1 MHSRATELSVF
12 LQKKKS
18 VAAYSE
24 IIEAGFSK
32 TTLNT
37 LLRSGKIQRID
48 RGLYRLSD
56 GAVLSNP
63 DFVIV
68 SRKIPR
74 GVICLISAL
83 AYHEATDEIPRQINI
98 AIPRG
103 THANK
108 IEYPPVQ
115 FFRFSKDVWKAG
127 IEEHKIDGSVVQVYS
142 LAKTVAD
149 CFKFRN
155 KIGMNVARDVL
166 KTAVTE
172 KRIPAKEI
180 MHYAKI
186 CRVHNIVKPL
196 LETLLLF

>member
-1 MHSRATELSVF
+1 MHSKASKLTAF
-12 LQKKKS
+12 LRKKN
-18 VAAYSE
+18 VAAYSD
-24 IIEAGFSK
+24 IIKAGFSK
-32 TTLNT
+32 TALNT
-37 LLRSGKIQRID
+37 LLRSGKIQRMN
-48 RGLYRLSD
+48 RGLYKLSEGAALSD
-56 GAVLSNP
+56 P

-108 IEYPPVQ
+108 IKYPPVQ
-115 FFRFSKDVWKAG
+115 FFRFSKDAWKSG
-127 IEEHKIDGSVVQVYS
+127 IEEHKIDSSTIQVYS

-155 KIGMNVARDVL
+155 KIGMNVARNAL

-172 KRIPAKEI
+172 KHISPKEI

-186 CRVHNIVKPL
+186 CRVHNIVRPI
-196 LETLLLF
+196 LETLL

>member
-1 MHSRATELSVF
+1 MHSKASKLTAF
-12 LQKKKS
+12 LQKKN
-18 VAAYSE
+18 VAAYSD
-24 IIEAGFSK
+24 IIKAGFSK
-32 TTLNT
+32 TALNT
-37 LLRSGKIQRID
+37 LLRSGKIQRMN
-48 RGLYRLSD
+48 RGLYKLSEGAALSD
-56 GAVLSNP
+56 P
-63 DFVIV
+63 DFSIV

-115 FFRFSKDVWKAG
+115 FYRFSRDVWTAG
-127 IEEHKIDGSVVQVYS
+127 IEKHKTDGSIVQVYS

-155 KIGMNVARDVL
+155 KIGMNVARGAL
-166 KTAVTE
+166 KTAINE
-172 KRIPAKEI
+172 KRISPKEI

-196 LETLLLF
+196 LETLL

>member
-1 MHSRATELSVF
+1 MHSRTNELTAF

-18 VAAYSE
+18 VAAYSD
-24 IIEAGFSK
+24 IMEAGFSK
-32 TTLNT
+32 TALNT

-48 RGLYRLSD
+48 RGLYRLS
-56 GAVLSNP
+56 GSTVPSNP
-63 DFVIV
+63 DFIIV

-83 AYHEATDEIPRQINI
+83 AYHEATDEVPRQINI

-103 THANK
+103 THANR

-127 IEEHKIDGSVVQVYS
+127 IEEHKIDGSFVQVYS

-155 KIGMNVARDVL
+155 KIGMNVARGAL
-166 KTAVTE
+166 KTAFTE
-172 KRIPAKEI
+172 KHIPAKEI

-186 CRVHNIVKPL
+186 CRVNNIVKPI
-196 LETLLLF
+196 LETLL